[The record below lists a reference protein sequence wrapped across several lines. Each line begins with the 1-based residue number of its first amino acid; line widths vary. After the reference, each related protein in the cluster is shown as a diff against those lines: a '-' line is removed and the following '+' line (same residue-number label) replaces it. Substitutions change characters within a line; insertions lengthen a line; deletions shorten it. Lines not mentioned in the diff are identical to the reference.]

1 MKGLKEGGGWRCGKF
16 VTLTHP
22 TRHVHYRLDVTHILS
37 QAIQKNFSC
46 RELNQ
51 KLMEV
56 ESELDDMKNQKN
68 AGEMEKD
75 SELGKKYTDHL

>member
-1 MKGLKEGGGWRCGKF
+1 MCTTGLTWHTDRAMRIIFCLKQLKEN
-16 VTLTHP
+16 V
-22 TRHVHYRLDVTHILS
+22 
-37 QAIQKNFSC
+37 SC

>member
-1 MKGLKEGGGWRCGKF
+1 MKELKEGGGWRCGKF

-22 TRHVHYRLDVTHILS
+22 TRHVHHRLDVTHILS
-37 QAIQKNFSC
+37 QAIQKNFSR

>member
-1 MKGLKEGGGWRCGKF
+1 MRITICLKQLK
-16 VTLTHP
+16 
-22 TRHVHYRLDVTHILS
+22 
-37 QAIQKNFSC
+37 KKFSC

>member
-1 MKGLKEGGGWRCGKF
+1 MRIIFCLKQLK
-16 VTLTHP
+16 
-22 TRHVHYRLDVTHILS
+22 
-37 QAIQKNFSC
+37 KNFSC

>member
-1 MKGLKEGGGWRCGKF
+1 MCTTGLTWHTDRAMRTTFCLNQLKEN
-16 VTLTHP
+16 V
-22 TRHVHYRLDVTHILS
+22 
-37 QAIQKNFSC
+37 SC

>member
-1 MKGLKEGGGWRCGKF
+1 MWHTDRAMRSTICLKQLK
-16 VTLTHP
+16 
-22 TRHVHYRLDVTHILS
+22 
-37 QAIQKNFSC
+37 KNFSC

>member
-1 MKGLKEGGGWRCGKF
+1 MWQVCNVDSPYKTCASYEN
-16 VTLTHP
+16 
-22 TRHVHYRLDVTHILS
+22 HILS
-37 QAIQKNFSC
+37 EAIQKNISC

>member
-1 MKGLKEGGGWRCGKF
+1 MCTTGLMWHTDRAMRITICLKQLKR
-16 VTLTHP
+16 
-22 TRHVHYRLDVTHILS
+22 
-37 QAIQKNFSC
+37 NFSC

>member
-1 MKGLKEGGGWRCGKF
+1 MCTTGLMWHTDRAMRITIC
-16 VTLTHP
+16 LTQ
-22 TRHVHYRLDVTHILS
+22 LK
-37 QAIQKNFSC
+37 KNFSC

>member
-1 MKGLKEGGGWRCGKF
+1 MCTTGLTWHTDRAMRITFCLKQLK
-16 VTLTHP
+16 
-22 TRHVHYRLDVTHILS
+22 
-37 QAIQKNFSC
+37 KNFSR